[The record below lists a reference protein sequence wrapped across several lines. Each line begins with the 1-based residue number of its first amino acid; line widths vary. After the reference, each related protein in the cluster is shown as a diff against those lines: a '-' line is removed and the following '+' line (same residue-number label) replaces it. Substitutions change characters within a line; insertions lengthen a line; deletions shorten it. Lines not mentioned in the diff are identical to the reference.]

1 MLIKNKINNI
11 LKKNKVDIKKYSIKS
26 NLIQLGVIDSMQ
38 LLIII
43 SEIEK
48 IFKIKIDT
56 KVFYKSNFGSIH
68 SFYKIVEKLINGNKN
83 SKKKGS

>member
-43 SEIEK
+43 SELEK

-56 KVFYKSNFGSIH
+56 KVFYKSNFGSIN

>member
-43 SEIEK
+43 SELEK

-56 KVFYKSNFGSIH
+56 HLFYKSNFGSIH

-83 SKKKGS
+83 SKKKRS

>member
-56 KVFYKSNFGSIH
+56 NVFYKSNFGSIH